1 MTGRTETPLRTR
13 LGNKAGGRLGRD
25 LGGTIHRM
33 LTRAQVAERIGKS
46 IATVRRLQ
54 HGGELESR
62 RDARGVHRFDEWEV
76 AELVERY
83 SNGERITA
91 ARGESISP
99 SRIRVGG
106 GPGKVADGTQIADLR
121 REIAELRGR
130 LDVARSAV
138 DLLVEHGLTDEV
150 FDLFDAAL

>member
-1 MTGRTETPLRTR
+1 
-13 LGNKAGGRLGRD
+13 
-25 LGGTIHRM
+25 M

-54 HGGELESR
+54 HGGELDSR
-62 RDARGVHRFDEWEV
+62 RDWRGVHLFDEWDV

-83 SNGERITA
+83 SSGERITA
-91 ARGESISP
+91 ARGESIST
-99 SRIRVGG
+99 SRIRGG
-106 GPGKVADGTQIADLR
+106 GAPGRVGDGDDTENADLR
-121 REIAELRGR
+121 RENAELRGR

-138 DLLVEHGLTDEV
+138 ELLVERGLIDEV

>member
-1 MTGRTETPLRTR
+1 
-13 LGNKAGGRLGRD
+13 
-25 LGGTIHRM
+25 M

-54 HGGELESR
+54 NGGELDSR
-62 RDARGVHRFDEWEV
+62 QDRRGVYRFDERDV

-83 SNGERITA
+83 SSGEHIAA
-91 ARGESISP
+91 ARGESIST
-99 SRIRVGG
+99 SRILIDGASGRVG
-106 GPGKVADGTQIADLR
+106 DGDDTEVVDLR
-121 REIAELRGR
+121 RENAELRGR

-138 DLLVEHGLTDEV
+138 ELLVERGLIDEV

>member
-1 MTGRTETPLRTR
+1 
-13 LGNKAGGRLGRD
+13 
-25 LGGTIHRM
+25 M

-54 HGGELESR
+54 HGGELNSR
-62 RDARGVHRFDEWEV
+62 QDWRGVHLFDEWEV

-83 SNGERITA
+83 SSGERITA

-99 SRIRVGG
+99 RRARVGG
-106 GPGKVADGTQIADLR
+106 GARRVGDGDDTEVADLR
-121 REIAELRGR
+121 RENAELRGR

-138 DLLVEHGLTDEV
+138 ELLVERGPVDEV